1 MMRLYNR
8 AGQSVLD
15 VFNQRRVVCMDPC
28 SRFGAEYCAVRRLIT
43 VVCANEL

>member
-1 MMRLYNR
+1 MRLCNR

-15 VFNQRRVVCMDPC
+15 VFKQRRVTCMDPC

-43 VVCANEL
+43 VVCAKEM